1 MAQMMS
7 NDAAEWGRELKA
19 SELQIKTVVILSRD
33 GLRGVT
39 AWVTN
44 TSGVFAHFTM
54 GEIKTTLALMKV
66 AEHDTLIDDTL
77 EPVRV
82 FEYKG
87 EI

>member
-1 MAQMMS
+1 
-7 NDAAEWGRELKA
+7 
-19 SELQIKTVVILSRD
+19 VILSRD

-44 TSGVFAHFTM
+44 TEGRFAHFSM
-54 GEIKTTLALMKV
+54 GEIHTTLALMKL
-66 AEHDTLIDDTL
+66 DDGTLIDDTL

-87 EI
+87 EVEEGEASNPSSNT